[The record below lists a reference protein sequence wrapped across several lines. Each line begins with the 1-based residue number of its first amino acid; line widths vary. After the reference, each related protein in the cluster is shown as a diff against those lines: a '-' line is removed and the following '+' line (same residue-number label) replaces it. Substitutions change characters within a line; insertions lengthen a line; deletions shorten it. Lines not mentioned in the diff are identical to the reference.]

1 MTTRS
6 VSPKGEGG
14 GNALR
19 VATDLRDLR
28 GEDPHAL
35 HAEPGFSGGSPHRP
49 RKSRPGTRHRD
60 EREQTRLSRLY
71 ARQLTVRLLRGKSS
85 NEEGAYREQQVL
97 AVPHLRD
104 L

>member
-35 HAEPGFSGGSPHRP
+35 HAEPGFSGGAPHRP
-49 RKSRPGTRHRD
+49 RRPRPGTRHRD
-60 EREQTRLSRLY
+60 EGEQTRLSRLY
-71 ARQLTVRLLRGKSS
+71 ARQLTLRLLKDRSS
-85 NEEGAYREQQVL
+85 NTEGAKR
-97 AVPHLRD
+97 
-104 L
+104 